1 MEASAGRGGS
11 LPVPSSSSQPPRKE
25 WRAVPEDHHQ
35 EHSRLGQSD
44 ERTIYEV
51 QEGSGRFS
59 ADFCSI
65 TIDGSGGLSDEILQS
80 KLQEIMKQ
88 REELQHVEIELR
100 AQAIA
105 RAEILELQNCCQARI
120 KEHSDAA
127 SQLKEQ
133 LKEKER
139 HIEELEMKLEEKD
152 RELRAVKLDNEAAWA
167 KDDLLRE
174 QNKEL
179 ATFRRERD
187 NSEVERSQL
196 LKQIH
201 ELQELIQEKD
211 SQILAVEEQ
220 HRAVQES
227 ILIKD
232 EHLRNA
238 QTWIARVQEM
248 DALQSTKMQ
257 AELQERTEQFN
268 QYWIGLQRQFAEVE
282 RHHLQTIQQL
292 QLELAEVRERNG
304 ICKEDPEVTRQNS
317 TDSSSYIQTK
327 GNQINANDA
336 GVSNGNLSFMSNGN
350 LEGHPYTSSSDATS
364 KAENAAGIAVVPS
377 PIIGMGAFIP
387 QNQMTALHPFVM
399 HPQGVP
405 QSVSSNSQIPQSHAG
420 HFQPMT
426 TVNQHWQQQ
435 QVLDSNSKQYQASQE
450 PQQASNA
457 SATFHPTLV
466 FTSPEHKSE
475 VMVQDQITVTAIDQ
489 QQEQWSASIAN
500 ISDVPSQQANS
511 NETAECNEKVATL
524 DERSSPTA
532 RTTNPMLPAK
542 ATEPTLLDERSLLAC
557 IVRTIPAG
565 AEGRIRISTT
575 LPNRLAKMLAPLH
588 WHDYKKCYGKL
599 DDFVAHHPEL
609 FVIEGDYIHL
619 REGAQEIISA
629 TTAFAKVAAAASSAP
644 YSLLF
649 PSVALTPVAQSSRQ
663 KTGDSSDKHSQ
674 ISKRTQQSNGVGFN
688 VAKGLSDMNVSVK
701 SKNLQEVNGLS
712 SETRIHSA
720 AGNGTNKG
728 LSRGKQQARSA
739 GAGLDGRY
747 NTRVWPCTCDTL
759 PAHRRRKRQGDRIA
773 HQVSWRRW
781 ARRRLPASAFRAAE
795 DSTTCMTTAVE
806 EMVELYPGPT
816 KARRA
821 YLHAEKDVERALKKA
836 GWAVRKRGFIGT
848 QFYFANLIEAVPV
861 GSPN

>member
-44 ERTIYEV
+44 ERTIYE
-51 QEGSGRFS
+51 EGSGRFS

-435 QVLDSNSKQYQASQE
+435 QAMPDVPRNPNQNSNRSSQTEQNLLGEVIHSEYPNTHIEQQQRSSPAINGINREEVVLDSNSKQYQASQE

-739 GAGLDGRY
+739 GAGIIS
-747 NTRVWPCTCDTL
+747 
-759 PAHRRRKRQGDRIA
+759 RR
-773 HQVSWRRW
+773 
-781 ARRRLPASAFRAAE
+781 
-795 DSTTCMTTAVE
+795 
-806 EMVELYPGPT
+806 
-816 KARRA
+816 
-821 YLHAEKDVERALKKA
+821 
-836 GWAVRKRGFIGT
+836 
-848 QFYFANLIEAVPV
+848 
-861 GSPN
+861 